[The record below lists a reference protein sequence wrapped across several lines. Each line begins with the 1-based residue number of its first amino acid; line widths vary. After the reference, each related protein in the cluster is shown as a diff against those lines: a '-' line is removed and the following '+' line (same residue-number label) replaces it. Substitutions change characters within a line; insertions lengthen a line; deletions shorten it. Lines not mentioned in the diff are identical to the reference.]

1 MENDLDAYL
10 VSPEAIDETAS
21 AEGRLLKPG
30 ETFDGLR
37 TIAFLGRGA
46 TSEVWRMHDE
56 SLHADCAIKIFSG
69 AGLPAAKER
78 FLAEARLL
86 AQFNHPNIVHVK
98 RLSETGDH
106 PYFTM
111 DLLRPLPAKLSD
123 KDAANIITDVLEA
136 LDALHSKNILHR
148 DIKPSN
154 VLLDESGR
162 AVLTDLGTAHIDN
175 AEIASKVQSHNAHNL
190 TIADGSAAAIGTP
203 GFGAPEQFA
212 GGDISPATDIHAL
225 GVFVYSLFDG
235 KLPVLWRGTV
245 RRMTSAVPALRF
257 QSVADIRRS
266 LKRLRLLTT
275 TMKVFALAGLCGILS
290 ITAFLFSPNW
300 EELTFIDNI
309 TDKKFFSVDGW
320 CTNFYPC
327 ITLRDG
333 KNYVMPKVMRS
344 GWRQNPGSEWKTVSG
359 KWQPVKYRRRLDIE
373 GSGVLKCPVITATE
387 VHLAPGVTLVTS
399 GRYTPEET
407 NELINAVF
415 VVADGAN
422 LIFEN

>member
-1 MENDLDAYL
+1 
-10 VSPEAIDETAS
+10 
-21 AEGRLLKPG
+21 
-30 ETFDGLR
+30 
-37 TIAFLGRGA
+37 
-46 TSEVWRMHDE
+46 
-56 SLHADCAIKIFSG
+56 
-69 AGLPAAKER
+69 
-78 FLAEARLL
+78 
-86 AQFNHPNIVHVK
+86 
-98 RLSETGDH
+98 
-106 PYFTM
+106 
-111 DLLRPLPAKLSD
+111 
-123 KDAANIITDVLEA
+123 
-136 LDALHSKNILHR
+136 
-148 DIKPSN
+148 
-154 VLLDESGR
+154 
-162 AVLTDLGTAHIDN
+162 LTDLGAAHIDN

-257 QSVADIRRS
+257 QSIADIQRS

-275 TMKVFALAGLCGILS
+275 AMKVFALAGLCGILC

-300 EELTFIDNI
+300 EELALDNI
-309 TDKKFFSVDGW
+309 ADKKFFAVDGS
-320 CTNFYPC
+320 CTNVYPC

-333 KNYVMPKVMRS
+333 KNYVMLS
-344 GWRQNPGSEWKTVSG
+344 GWRQNPITEWVETSSDKLHRVKTRG
-359 KWQPVKYRRRLDIE
+359 RLDIE